1 MKIGIIGAGALGL
14 TAAYE
19 LTKLGHQAEIFE
31 RAPFI
36 GGQASTFEIG
46 TGRLEKGYHHLFR
59 SDVDIVSLINEIGLG
74 HRLRWMESKVGLF
87 HGGKIWDFASPK
99 DLLAF
104 GGLSFLDRLRLGLVT
119 FYLQKTNNLSS
130 FEGVTAKEWLERK
143 VGRKPYQVI
152 WEPMLKGKF
161 GRYYDKVSMAW
172 LWNKIHL
179 RVASRERLWDKEK
192 LGYPMGS
199 FGEIFDVLEKK
210 IREQGG
216 DVHLSS
222 GVRKILIENNKAV
235 GLELE
240 IEGKGIV
247 TKEYDSII
255 ATTPS
260 YVFGRLVPNLPESF
274 LRNLNKSIYLSA
286 VLIILVLD
294 RPLTN
299 KYWLNIA
306 DRDIPFVGVIEHTN
320 FVDPSVYGGNHIVYI
335 TNYPSVDDPI
345 YKMNG
350 EDLLETYLP
359 YLSQLNV
366 NFDRAW
372 IKNYFHHKVDAAQP
386 IIGVNYR
393 DRIPPH
399 RTPVE
404 NLYLANT
411 TQIYPED
418 RGTNYSVQLGRKIA
432 SIVLKDGTV

>member
-19 LTKLGHQAEIFE
+19 LTKLGHQADIFE
-31 RAPFI
+31 RASFI
-36 GGQASTFEIG
+36 GGQASTFDIG
-46 TGRLEKGYHHLFR
+46 DGRLERGYHHLFR
-59 SDVDIVSLINEIGLG
+59 SDVDIVNLINEIGLG
-74 HRLRWMESKVGLF
+74 DRLQWIESKVGLF
-87 HGGKIWDFASPK
+87 HGGKIWDFGSPK
-99 DLLAF
+99 DLLSF
-104 GGLSFLDRLRLGLVT
+104 GGLKFLDRLRLGLVT

-143 VGRKPYQVI
+143 VGKKPYQVI

-161 GRYYDKVSMAW
+161 GRYYDQVSMAW
-172 LWNKIHL
+172 IWNKIHL

-199 FGEIFDVLEKK
+199 FGEIFDVLGEK

-216 DVHLSS
+216 NVYLST
-222 GVRKILIENNKAV
+222 GVNKILVENNKAI
-235 GLELE
+235 GLELD
-240 IEGKGIV
+240 IKGKGII
-247 TKEYDSII
+247 TKKYDAII

-260 YVFGRLVPNLPESF
+260 YVFGRLVPNLPKSF
-274 LRNLNKSIYLSA
+274 LSTLNKSNYLAA

-294 RPLTN
+294 RALTN

-320 FVDPSVYGGNHIVYI
+320 FVDSSVYGGNHIVYI
-335 TNYPSVDDPI
+335 TNYPSVNDPI
-345 YKMNG
+345 YRMNG

-359 YLSQLNV
+359 YLGQLNAK
-366 NFDRAW
+366 FDRAW
-372 IKNYFHHKVDAAQP
+372 IKNYFHYRVEAAQP

-393 DRIPPH
+393 DTIPSH
-399 RTPVE
+399 HTPVE

-432 SIVLKDGTV
+432 SIVLKDRTM

>member
-1 MKIGIIGAGALGL
+1 MNIGIIGAGALGL

-19 LTKLGHQAEIFE
+19 LTKLGHKAEIFE

-46 TGRLEKGYHHLFR
+46 TGRLERGYHHLFR
-59 SDVDIVSLINEIGLG
+59 SDVDIVNLINEIGLG
-74 HRLRWMESKVGLF
+74 NRLRWIESKVGLF

-104 GGLSFLDRLRLGLVT
+104 GGLSFIDRLRLGLVT
-119 FYLQKTNNLSS
+119 FYLQKTNNLGS
-130 FEGVTAKEWLERK
+130 FEGVTAKQWLETK
-143 VGRKPYQVI
+143 VGRKPYEVI

-161 GRYYDKVSMAW
+161 GRYYDQVSMAW

-210 IREQGG
+210 IKEQGG
-216 DVHLSS
+216 EVHLSS
-222 GVRKILIENNKAV
+222 VVNKILVKNNKAV
-235 GLELE
+235 GIELD
-240 IEGKGIV
+240 IEGKGPV
-247 TKEYDSII
+247 TKNYDAII

-260 YVFGRLVPNLPESF
+260 YVLGRLVPNLPESF
-274 LRNLNKSIYLSA
+274 LHNLNKTSYLAA

-306 DRDIPFVGVIEHTN
+306 DREIPFVGVIEHTN
-320 FVDPSVYGGNHIVYI
+320 FVDPQVYGGNHIVYI

-345 YKMNG
+345 YSMDGK
-350 EDLLETYLP
+350 DLLETYLP
-359 YLSQLNV
+359 YLIQLNPS
-366 NFDRAW
+366 FDKAW
-372 IKNYFHHKVDAAQP
+372 IKDYFYHKVDAAQP

-393 DRIPPH
+393 DRIPSH

-418 RGTNYSVQLGRKIA
+418 RGTNYSVQLGRKIV
-432 SIVLKDGTV
+432 SIVLKDGAM